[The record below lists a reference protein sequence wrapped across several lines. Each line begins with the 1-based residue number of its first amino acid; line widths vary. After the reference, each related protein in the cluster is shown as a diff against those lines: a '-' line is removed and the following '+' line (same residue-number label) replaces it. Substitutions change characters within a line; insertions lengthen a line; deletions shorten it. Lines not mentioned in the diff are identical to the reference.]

1 MLNRSKTVRCTAML
15 LLGAVA
21 CSSIVDPALDPRA
34 VPFQPPPVYAR
45 WWSMVQS
52 CSGLQGSLSD
62 VSWYQVPG
70 SGTVSYSG
78 DEVAGYWAL
87 KDSRIV
93 LGGEAVLDGSVV
105 RHEMLHALVRKA
117 SGHPREY
124 FLQRCAGLVV
134 CGPTCVADGG
144 PPPSIDATVQ
154 RVTSDALRL
163 FVSIEPTPP
172 SAATDGGVFA
182 VIVSATN
189 PNSFP
194 IVVTSTANG
203 PGNTFF
209 YSLLGPAGGITGSV
223 NALDSSM
230 RYFAAGETKFQYF
243 DFSIATSLGP
253 RKVPPGSYQ
262 LYAGWETRGVTL
274 EGITIGP

>member
-1 MLNRSKTVRCTAML
+1 
-15 LLGAVA
+15 
-21 CSSIVDPALDPRA
+21 
-34 VPFQPPPVYAR
+34 
-45 WWSMVQS
+45 MVES

-70 SGTVSYSG
+70 SETVSYSG
-78 DEVAGYWAL
+78 DEVAGYWAH
-87 KDSRIV
+87 DRNRIV

-105 RHEMLHALVRKA
+105 RHEMLHALVRQA

-124 FLQRCAGLVV
+124 FLNRCAGLVV
-134 CGPTCVADGG
+134 CGPTCVADAG
-144 PPPSIDATVQ
+144 PAPNIDATVP
-154 RVTSDALRL
+154 RVTSEALQL
-163 FVSIEPTPP
+163 FVSIEPVPP
-172 SAATDGGVFA
+172 SSAIDGGVFA

-189 PNSFP
+189 PNSHP
-194 IVVTSTANG
+194 VVITSTANG

-223 NALDSSM
+223 DAIDSSM
-230 RYFAAGETKFQYF
+230 RYFGAGETKRQYF
-243 DFSIATSLGP
+243 DFSIAANLGK

-274 EGITIGP
+274 EAITIGP

>member
-144 PPPSIDATVQ
+144 PPPNIDATVQ
-154 RVTSDALRL
+154 RPAFQSQQIISE
-163 FVSIEPTPP
+163 FP
-172 SAATDGGVFA
+172 A
-182 VIVSATN
+182 VPARAPQGLI
-189 PNSFP
+189 PNR
-194 IVVTSTANG
+194 
-203 PGNTFF
+203 F
-209 YSLLGPAGGITGSV
+209 YSGTHSESLLNGGGNKIV
-223 NALDSSM
+223 LH
-230 RYFAAGETKFQYF
+230 
-243 DFSIATSLGP
+243 TSLG
-253 RKVPPGSYQ
+253 K
-262 LYAGWETRGVTL
+262 
-274 EGITIGP
+274 ITIRKNN